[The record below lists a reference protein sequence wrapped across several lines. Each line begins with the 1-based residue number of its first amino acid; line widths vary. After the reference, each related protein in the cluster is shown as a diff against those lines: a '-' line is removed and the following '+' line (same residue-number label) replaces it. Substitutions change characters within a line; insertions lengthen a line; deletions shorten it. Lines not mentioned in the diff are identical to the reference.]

1 MKVQGLNSSF
11 EMFGVLFQLQQS
23 FMGFHGISPKTYKQ
37 IMNIRTTASKLS
49 GHINPIC
56 QFIGREMSYI

>member
-37 IMNIRTTASKLS
+37 IMNIRTTEQPQANCLDTL
-49 GHINPIC
+49 IRFVNL
-56 QFIGREMSYI
+56 